1 MSNVSDILDTF
12 GGQSSE
18 SKFDPKLESRQLWG
32 KIFAGFCI
40 FATLLG
46 LVVLAILIFNVVK
59 EGSSRLNWD
68 LFQLNTS
75 SRPSQ
80 AGYRNPILG
89 SIAMLFYVLL
99 LVIPIG
105 VSSAIYLEEY
115 AKKNWFTELIELNI
129 YNLAGIP
136 SIIYG
141 LLGLGLFV
149 RGLYSG
155 RAVLVTGIL
164 TITLLILPPVIVISR
179 EAIRAVPQSVRQAS
193 YGVGA
198 TKWQT
203 IRHHV
208 LPAALPGI
216 LTAVIISTSRG
227 IGETAPIV
235 VLGVGSIFS
244 AKDLSFSPIN
254 FGALF
259 SGKIGDVFTDTLWSR
274 DNFFSVLPY
283 QIYQWVDDPKAEFQ
297 VLASAGIVVLLLLV
311 LGMNLI
317 AIFLR
322 SRAK

>member
-1 MSNVSDILDTF
+1 MSNGIDILDTID
-12 GGQSSE
+12 GQSSE
-18 SKFDPKLESRQLWG
+18 SKFEPKLESRQLWG
-32 KIFAGFCI
+32 KIFAAFCI
-40 FATLLG
+40 FATSLG
-46 LVVLAILIFNVVK
+46 LVVLAFLIYRVVSD
-59 EGSSRLNWD
+59 GSSRLNWD
-68 LFQLNTS
+68 LFNLYP
-75 SRPSQ
+75 SRRPLES
-80 AGYRNPILG
+80 GYKAAILG
-89 SIAMLFYVLL
+89 SVAMLTYVIV
-99 LVIPIG
+99 LVVPLG
-105 VSSAIYLEEY
+105 VCSAIYLEEY
-115 AKKNWFTELIELNI
+115 AKKNWLSELIELNI

-208 LPAALPGI
+208 LPSALPGI

-235 VLGVGSIFS
+235 VLGAGTVLFDPK
-244 AKDLSFSPIN
+244 ASPIN

-259 SGKIGDVFTDTLWSR
+259 SGRLGDVFTDTLWSN

-283 QIYQWVDDPKAEFQ
+283 QIYEWVGDPKAEFQ
-297 VLASAGIVVLLLLV
+297 TLASAGIVVLLLLV
-311 LGMNLI
+311 LGMNLV

-322 SRAK
+322 NRAK

>member
-1 MSNVSDILDTF
+1 MSKGLDILENIDE
-12 GGQSSE
+12 QSSE
-18 SKFDPKLESRQLWG
+18 SKFEPKLESRQLWG
-32 KIFAGFCI
+32 KIFAAFCI
-40 FATLLG
+40 FATSLG
-46 LVVLAILIFNVVK
+46 LIILAFLIFDVFSDA
-59 EGSSRLNWD
+59 SSRLNWD
-68 LFQLNTS
+68 LFQNYP
-75 SRPSQ
+75 SRRPLES
-80 AGYRNPILG
+80 GYKAAILG
-89 SIAMLFYVLL
+89 SIWMLAYVLL
-99 LVIPIG
+99 LVVPLG

-115 AKKNWFTELIELNI
+115 AKKNWLSELIELNI

-216 LTAVIISTSRG
+216 LTAVIISSSRG

-235 VLGVGSIFS
+235 VLGAGTVLFDPK
-244 AKDLSFSPIN
+244 ASPIN

-259 SGKIGDVFTDTLWSR
+259 SGKIGDVFTDTLWSN

-283 QIYQWVDDPKAEFQ
+283 QIYEWVGDPKPEFQ
-297 VLASAGIVVLLLLV
+297 VLASAGIVVLLMLV

>member
-1 MSNVSDILDTF
+1 MSKGLDILENID
-12 GGQSSE
+12 GQSSE

-32 KIFAGFCI
+32 KIFAAFCI
-40 FATLLG
+40 FATSLG
-46 LVVLAILIFNVVK
+46 LIILAFLIFDVFSDA
-59 EGSSRLNWD
+59 SSRLNWD
-68 LFQLNTS
+68 LFQNYP
-75 SRPSQ
+75 SRRPLES
-80 AGYRNPILG
+80 GYKAAILG
-89 SIAMLFYVLL
+89 SIWMLAYVLL
-99 LVIPIG
+99 LVVPLG

-115 AKKNWFTELIELNI
+115 AKKNWLSELIELNI

-203 IRHHV
+203 IRYHV

-216 LTAVIISTSRG
+216 LTAVIISSSRG

-235 VLGVGSIFS
+235 VLGAGTVLFDPK
-244 AKDLSFSPIN
+244 ASPIN

-259 SGKIGDVFTDTLWSR
+259 NGKIGDVFTDTLWSN

-283 QIYQWVDDPKAEFQ
+283 QIYEWVGDPKPEFQ
-297 VLASAGIVVLLLLV
+297 TLASAGIVVLLLLV
-311 LGMNLI
+311 LGMNLV

-322 SRAK
+322 NRFQ

>member
-1 MSNVSDILDTF
+1 MSNGSDILDTF

-40 FATLLG
+40 FATSLG
-46 LVVLAILIFNVVK
+46 LIVLMFLLYEVIK
-59 EGSSRLNWD
+59 DGSSRLNWD
-68 LFQLNTS
+68 LFQLYP
-75 SRPSQ
+75 SRRPLES
-80 AGYRNPILG
+80 GYKAAILG
-89 SIAMLFYVLL
+89 SVWMLAYVLL
-99 LVIPIG
+99 MVIPLG

-115 AKKNWFTELIELNI
+115 AKKNWFSELIELNI

-179 EAIRAVPQSVRQAS
+179 EAIRAVPQSIRQAS

-203 IRHHV
+203 IRYHV

-235 VLGVGSIFS
+235 VLGAGTVLFDPK
-244 AKDLSFSPIN
+244 ATPLN

-259 SGKIGDVFTDTLWSR
+259 SGNFGELFKDTLWSN

-283 QIYQWVDDPKAEFQ
+283 QIYEWVGDPKPEFQ
-297 VLASAGIVVLLLLV
+297 ILASAGIVVLLVLV
-311 LGMNLI
+311 LSMNLI

-322 SRAK
+322 NRAR

>member
-1 MSNVSDILDTF
+1 MSKGLDILENID
-12 GGQSSE
+12 GQSSE
-18 SKFDPKLESRQLWG
+18 SKFEPKLESRQLWG
-32 KIFAGFCI
+32 KIFAAFCI
-40 FATLLG
+40 FATSLG
-46 LVVLAILIFNVVK
+46 LIILAFLIFDVFSDA
-59 EGSSRLNWD
+59 SSRLNWD
-68 LFQLNTS
+68 LFQNYP
-75 SRPSQ
+75 SRRPLES
-80 AGYRNPILG
+80 GYKAAILG
-89 SIAMLFYVLL
+89 SIWMLAYVLL
-99 LVIPIG
+99 LVVPLG

-115 AKKNWFTELIELNI
+115 AKKNWLSELIELNI

-216 LTAVIISTSRG
+216 LTAVIISSSRG

-235 VLGVGSIFS
+235 VLGAGTVLFDPK
-244 AKDLSFSPIN
+244 ASPIN

-259 SGKIGDVFTDTLWSR
+259 SGKIGDVFTDTLWSN

-283 QIYQWVDDPKAEFQ
+283 QIYEWVGDPKPEFQ
-297 VLASAGIVVLLLLV
+297 TLASAGIVVLLFLV
-311 LGMNLI
+311 LGMNLV

-322 SRAK
+322 NRFQ

>member
-1 MSNVSDILDTF
+1 MSNGIDILENID
-12 GGQSSE
+12 GQPSE
-18 SKFDPKLESRQLWG
+18 SKFEPKLESRQLWG
-32 KIFAGFCI
+32 KIFSAFCI
-40 FATLLG
+40 FATSLG
-46 LVVLAILIFNVVK
+46 LVVLAYLIYQVVSD
-59 EGSSRLNWD
+59 GSSRLNWD
-68 LFQLNTS
+68 LFQLYP
-75 SRPSQ
+75 SRRPLES
-80 AGYRNPILG
+80 GYKAAILG
-89 SIAMLFYVLL
+89 SVAMLAYVLV
-99 LVIPIG
+99 LVIPLG
-105 VSSAIYLEEY
+105 VCSAIYLEEY
-115 AKKNWFTELIELNI
+115 AKKNWLSELIELNI

-149 RGLYSG
+149 RGIYSG

-208 LPAALPGI
+208 LPSALPGI

-235 VLGVGSIFS
+235 VLGAGTVLFDPK
-244 AKDLSFSPIN
+244 ASPIN

-259 SGKIGDVFTDTLWSR
+259 SGNIGGVFTDTLWSN

-283 QIYQWVDDPKAEFQ
+283 QIYEWVGDPKPEFQ
-297 VLASAGIVVLLLLV
+297 TLASAGIVVLLVLV
-311 LGMNLI
+311 LGMNLV

>member
-1 MSNVSDILDTF
+1 MSNGIDILENID
-12 GGQSSE
+12 GQSSE
-18 SKFDPKLESRQLWG
+18 SKFEPKLESRQFWG
-32 KIFAGFCI
+32 KVFSAFCV
-40 FATLLG
+40 FATGLG
-46 LVVLAILIFNVVK
+46 LVVLAFLIYQVFSD
-59 EGSSRLNWD
+59 GSSRLNGD
-68 LFQLNTS
+68 LLQLYP
-75 SRPSQ
+75 SRRPEES
-80 AGYRNPILG
+80 GYKAAILG
-89 SIAMLFYVLL
+89 SIAMLTYVLV
-99 LVIPIG
+99 LVVPLG
-105 VSSAIYLEEY
+105 VCSAIYLEEY
-115 AKKNWFTELIELNI
+115 AKKNWLSNLIELNI

-179 EAIRAVPQSVRQAS
+179 EAIRAVPQSIRQAS

-208 LPAALPGI
+208 LPSALPGI

-235 VLGVGSIFS
+235 VLGAGTVLFDPK
-244 AKDLSFSPIN
+244 ASPIN

-259 SGKIGDVFTDTLWSR
+259 SGNIGDVFTDTLWSN

-283 QIYQWVDDPKAEFQ
+283 QIYEWVGDPKPEFQ
-297 VLASAGIVVLLLLV
+297 TLASAGIIVLLALV
-311 LGMNLI
+311 LGMNLV

>member
-1 MSNVSDILDTF
+1 MSNGIDILENID
-12 GGQSSE
+12 GQSSE
-18 SKFDPKLESRQLWG
+18 SKFEPKLESRQFWG
-32 KIFAGFCI
+32 KVFSAFCI
-40 FATLLG
+40 FATGLG
-46 LVVLAILIFNVVK
+46 LIVLAFLIYTVFSD
-59 EGSSRLNWD
+59 GSSRLNGD
-68 LFQLNTS
+68 LLQLYP
-75 SRPSQ
+75 SRRPEES
-80 AGYRNPILG
+80 GYKAAILG
-89 SIAMLFYVLL
+89 SIAMLTYVLV
-99 LVIPIG
+99 LVVPLG
-105 VSSAIYLEEY
+105 VCSAIYLEEY
-115 AKKNWFTELIELNI
+115 AKKNWLSDLIELNI

-208 LPAALPGI
+208 LPSALPGI

-235 VLGVGSIFS
+235 VLGAGTVLFDPK
-244 AKDLSFSPIN
+244 ASPIN

-259 SGKIGDVFTDTLWSR
+259 SGNIGDVFTDTLWSN

-283 QIYQWVDDPKAEFQ
+283 QIYEWVGDPKPEFQ
-297 VLASAGIVVLLLLV
+297 TLASAGIIVLLALV
-311 LGMNLI
+311 LGMNLV

>member
-1 MSNVSDILDTF
+1 MSNGIDILDTID
-12 GGQSSE
+12 GLPGD
-18 SKFDPKLESRQLWG
+18 SKFEPKLESRQLWG
-32 KIFAGFCI
+32 KIFAAFCI
-40 FATLLG
+40 FATSLG
-46 LVVLAILIFNVVK
+46 LIVLAYLIYQVISD
-59 EGSSRLNWD
+59 GSSRLNWD
-68 LFQLNTS
+68 LFKLYP
-75 SRPSQ
+75 SRRPLES
-80 AGYRNPILG
+80 GYRAAILG
-89 SIAMLFYVLL
+89 SIAMLSYVLV
-99 LVIPIG
+99 LVVPLG
-105 VSSAIYLEEY
+105 VCSAIYLEEY
-115 AKKNWFTELIELNI
+115 AKKNWFTDLIELNI

-149 RGLYSG
+149 RGIYGG
-155 RAVLVTGIL
+155 RAVIVTGIL

-179 EAIRAVPQSVRQAS
+179 EAIRAVPQSIRQAS

-203 IRHHV
+203 ISNHV

-235 VLGVGSIFS
+235 VLGAGTVLFDPK
-244 AKDLSFSPIN
+244 ASPIN

-259 SGKIGDVFTDTLWSR
+259 SGRMGDVFTDTLWSN

-283 QIYQWVDDPKAEFQ
+283 QIYEWVGDPKAEFQ

>member
-1 MSNVSDILDTF
+1 MSNSSDILETIE
-12 GGQSSE
+12 GQPIE
-18 SKFDPKLESRQLWG
+18 SRFEPKLKSRQLWG
-32 KIFAGFCI
+32 KIFAAFCI
-40 FATLLG
+40 FATSLG
-46 LVVLAILIFNVVK
+46 LIVLAFLIYKVVQD
-59 EGSSRLNWD
+59 GSSRLNWD
-68 LFQLNTS
+68 LFQLYPS
-75 SRPSQ
+75 RRPSES
-80 AGYRNPILG
+80 GYRAAILG
-89 SIAMLFYVLL
+89 SIAMLSYVLL
-99 LVIPIG
+99 LVVPLG
-105 VSSAIYLEEY
+105 VCSAIYLEEY
-115 AKKNWFTELIELNI
+115 AKKNWFTDLIELNI

-149 RGLYSG
+149 RGMYGG

-179 EAIRAVPQSVRQAS
+179 EAIRAVPQSIRQAS

-235 VLGVGSIFS
+235 VLGAGTVLFDPKG
-244 AKDLSFSPIN
+244 SPIN

-259 SGKIGDVFTDTLWSR
+259 SGKIGDVFTDTLWSN

-283 QIYQWVDDPKAEFQ
+283 QIYEWVGDPKAEFQ
-297 VLASAGIVVLLLLV
+297 VLASAGIVVLLILV

-322 SRAK
+322 SRAN

>member
-1 MSNVSDILDTF
+1 MSNGIDILDTID
-12 GGQSSE
+12 GKPSD

-40 FATLLG
+40 FATSLG
-46 LVVLAILIFNVVK
+46 LVVLAFLIYEVVSD
-59 EGSSRLNWD
+59 GSSRLNPD
-68 LFQLNTS
+68 LFKLYP
-75 SRPSQ
+75 SRRPLDS
-80 AGYRNPILG
+80 GYRAAILG
-89 SIAMLFYVLL
+89 SIAMLSYVLV
-99 LVIPIG
+99 LVIPLG
-105 VSSAIYLEEY
+105 VCSAIYLEEY
-115 AKKNWFTELIELNI
+115 AKKNWFTDLIELNI

-149 RGLYSG
+149 RGIYGG
-155 RAVLVTGIL
+155 RAVIVTGIL

-179 EAIRAVPQSVRQAS
+179 EAIRAVPQSIRQAS

-203 IRHHV
+203 IRYHV

-235 VLGVGSIFS
+235 VLGAGTVLFDPK
-244 AKDLSFSPIN
+244 ASPVN

-259 SGKIGDVFTDTLWSR
+259 SGRMGDVFTDTLWSN

-283 QIYQWVDDPKAEFQ
+283 QIYEWVGDPKPEFQ

>member
-1 MSNVSDILDTF
+1 MSKGLDILENID
-12 GGQSSE
+12 GQSSE

-32 KIFAGFCI
+32 KIFAAFCI
-40 FATLLG
+40 FATSLG
-46 LVVLAILIFNVVK
+46 LVILAFLIFDVFSDA
-59 EGSSRLNWD
+59 SSRLNWD
-68 LFQLNTS
+68 LFQNYP
-75 SRPSQ
+75 SRRPLES
-80 AGYRNPILG
+80 GYKAAILG
-89 SIAMLFYVLL
+89 SIWMLAYVLL
-99 LVIPIG
+99 LVVPLG

-115 AKKNWFTELIELNI
+115 AKKNWLSELIELNI

-208 LPAALPGI
+208 LPAAMPGI
-216 LTAVIISTSRG
+216 LTAVIISSSRG

-235 VLGVGSIFS
+235 VLGAGTVLFDPK
-244 AKDLSFSPIN
+244 ASPIN

-259 SGKIGDVFTDTLWSR
+259 SGKIGDVFTDTLWSN

-283 QIYQWVDDPKAEFQ
+283 QIYEWVGDPKPEFQ
-297 VLASAGIVVLLLLV
+297 TLASAGIVVLLFLV
-311 LGMNLI
+311 LGMNLV

-322 SRAK
+322 NRFQ

>member
-1 MSNVSDILDTF
+1 
-12 GGQSSE
+12 
-18 SKFDPKLESRQLWG
+18 
-32 KIFAGFCI
+32 
-40 FATLLG
+40 
-46 LVVLAILIFNVVK
+46 
-59 EGSSRLNWD
+59 
-68 LFQLNTS
+68 
-75 SRPSQ
+75 
-80 AGYRNPILG
+80 
-89 SIAMLFYVLL
+89 
-99 LVIPIG
+99 
-105 VSSAIYLEEY
+105 LEEY
-115 AKKNWFTELIELNI
+115 AKKNWLSDLIELNI

-208 LPAALPGI
+208 LPSALPGI

-235 VLGVGSIFS
+235 VLGAGTVLFDPK
-244 AKDLSFSPIN
+244 ASPIN

-259 SGKIGDVFTDTLWSR
+259 SGNIGDVFTDTLWSN

-283 QIYQWVDDPKAEFQ
+283 QIYEWVGDPKAEFQ
-297 VLASAGIVVLLLLV
+297 TLASAGIIVLLALV
-311 LGMNLI
+311 LGMNLV

>member
-1 MSNVSDILDTF
+1 MTKGIDILE
-12 GGQSSE
+12 SSE
-18 SKFDPKLESRQLWG
+18 NKAGSSKFDPRLESRNLWG
-32 KIFAGFCI
+32 KVFAYFCV
-40 FATLLG
+40 FSAFFG
-46 LVVLAILIFNVVK
+46 LAVLAFLIFDVSAD
-59 EGSSRLNWD
+59 GASRLNGE
-68 LFQLNTS
+68 LFNNFPSRRAES
-75 SRPSQ
+75 S
-80 AGYRNPILG
+80 GYRAAIWG
-89 SIAMLFYVLL
+89 SIWMLAYVLL
-99 LVIPIG
+99 LVVPIG

-115 AKKNWFTELIELNI
+115 APKNWFTEIIDLNI

-149 RGLYSG
+149 QGIFGG
-155 RAVLVTGIL
+155 RSVLLAGVL

-179 EAIRAVPQSVRQAS
+179 EAIRAVPQSIRQAS

-203 IRHHV
+203 ISNHV

-216 LTAVIISTSRG
+216 MTAVIISSSRG

-235 VLGVGSIFS
+235 VLGAGTVLFDPKS
-244 AKDLSFSPIN
+244 APIN

-259 SGKIGDVFTDTLWSR
+259 SGRFGDVFTDTLWSN

-283 QIYQWVDDPKAEFQ
+283 QIYDWVGSPKPEFQ
-297 VLASAGIVVLLLLV
+297 TLASAGIVVLLVLV

-317 AIFLR
+317 AIFIR
-322 SRAK
+322 NKVS

>member
-1 MSNVSDILDTF
+1 MSNGIDILENID
-12 GGQSSE
+12 GQSSE
-18 SKFDPKLESRQLWG
+18 SKFEPKLESRQFWG
-32 KIFAGFCI
+32 KVFSAFCV
-40 FATLLG
+40 FATGLG
-46 LVVLAILIFNVVK
+46 LVVLAFLIYQVFSD
-59 EGSSRLNWD
+59 GSSRINGD
-68 LFQLNTS
+68 LLQLYP
-75 SRPSQ
+75 SRRPEES
-80 AGYRNPILG
+80 GYKAAILG
-89 SIAMLFYVLL
+89 SIAMLTYVLV
-99 LVIPIG
+99 LVVPLG
-105 VSSAIYLEEY
+105 VCSAIYLEEY
-115 AKKNWFTELIELNI
+115 AKKNWLSDLIELNI

-203 IRHHV
+203 IRHHD
-208 LPAALPGI
+208 LPSALPGI

-235 VLGVGSIFS
+235 VLGAGTVLFDPK
-244 AKDLSFSPIN
+244 ASPIN

-259 SGKIGDVFTDTLWSR
+259 SGNIGDVFTDTLWSN

-283 QIYQWVDDPKAEFQ
+283 QIYEWVGDPKPEFQ
-297 VLASAGIVVLLLLV
+297 TLASAGIIVLLALV
-311 LGMNLI
+311 LGMNLV

>member
-1 MSNVSDILDTF
+1 MSKGLDILENID
-12 GGQSSE
+12 GQSSE

-32 KIFAGFCI
+32 KIFAAFCI
-40 FATLLG
+40 FATSLG
-46 LVVLAILIFNVVK
+46 LIILAFLIFDVFSDA
-59 EGSSRLNWD
+59 SSRLNWD
-68 LFQLNTS
+68 LFQNYP
-75 SRPSQ
+75 SRRPLES
-80 AGYRNPILG
+80 GYKAAILG
-89 SIAMLFYVLL
+89 SIWMLAYVLL
-99 LVIPIG
+99 LVVPLG

-115 AKKNWFTELIELNI
+115 AKKNWLSELIELNI

-203 IRHHV
+203 IRYHV

-216 LTAVIISTSRG
+216 LTAVIISSSRG

-235 VLGVGSIFS
+235 VLGAGTVLFDPK
-244 AKDLSFSPIN
+244 ASPIN

-259 SGKIGDVFTDTLWSR
+259 SGKIGDVFTDTLWSN

-283 QIYQWVDDPKAEFQ
+283 QIYEWVGDPKPEFQ
-297 VLASAGIVVLLLLV
+297 TLASAGIVVLLLLV
-311 LGMNLI
+311 LGMNLV

-322 SRAK
+322 NRFQ

>member
-1 MSNVSDILDTF
+1 MSKGLDILENID
-12 GGQSSE
+12 GQSSE
-18 SKFDPKLESRQLWG
+18 SKFEPKLESRQLWG
-32 KIFAGFCI
+32 KIFAAFCI
-40 FATLLG
+40 FATSLG
-46 LVVLAILIFNVVK
+46 LIILAFLIFDVF
-59 EGSSRLNWD
+59 SDAASRLNWD
-68 LFQLNTS
+68 LFQNYP
-75 SRPSQ
+75 SRRPLES
-80 AGYRNPILG
+80 GYRAAILG
-89 SIAMLFYVLL
+89 SISMLAYVLL
-99 LVIPIG
+99 LVVPLG
-105 VSSAIYLEEY
+105 VCSAIYLEEY
-115 AKKNWFTELIELNI
+115 AKKNWLSELIELNI

-149 RGLYSG
+149 RSLYSG
-155 RAVLVTGIL
+155 RAVLLTGIL

-208 LPAALPGI
+208 LPSAMPGI
-216 LTAVIISTSRG
+216 LTAVIISSSRG

-235 VLGVGSIFS
+235 VLGAGTVLFDPK
-244 AKDLSFSPIN
+244 ASPIN

-259 SGKIGDVFTDTLWSR
+259 SGKIGDVFTDTLWSN

-283 QIYQWVDDPKAEFQ
+283 QIYEWVGDPKPDFQ
-297 VLASAGIVVLLLLV
+297 TLASAGIVVLLFLV
-311 LGMNLI
+311 LGMNLV

-322 SRAK
+322 NRFQ

>member
-1 MSNVSDILDTF
+1 MSNGSDILDTF

-59 EGSSRLNWD
+59 DGSSRLNWD
-68 LFQLNTS
+68 LFQLYPS
-75 SRPSQ
+75 RRPSDS
-80 AGYRNPILG
+80 GYKAAILG
-89 SIAMLFYVLL
+89 SVWMLTYVLL
-99 LVIPIG
+99 MVIPLG

-235 VLGVGSIFS
+235 VLGAGTVLFDPK
-244 AKDLSFSPIN
+244 ASPIN

-259 SGKIGDVFTDTLWSR
+259 SGRIGDVFTDTLWSN

-283 QIYQWVDDPKAEFQ
+283 QIYEWVGDPKAEFQ

>member
-1 MSNVSDILDTF
+1 MSNGIDILENID
-12 GGQSSE
+12 GQPSE
-18 SKFDPKLESRQLWG
+18 SKFEPKLESRQFWG
-32 KIFAGFCI
+32 KIFSAFCI
-40 FATLLG
+40 FATSLG
-46 LVVLAILIFNVVK
+46 LIVLAFLIFQVVSD
-59 EGSSRLNWD
+59 GSSRLNWD
-68 LFQLNTS
+68 LLQLYP
-75 SRPSQ
+75 SRRPLES
-80 AGYRNPILG
+80 GYKAAILG
-89 SIAMLFYVLL
+89 SIAMLTYVLL
-99 LVIPIG
+99 LVIPLG
-105 VSSAIYLEEY
+105 VCSAIYLEEY
-115 AKKNWFTELIELNI
+115 AKKNWLSELIELNI

-149 RGLYSG
+149 RGIYGG

-208 LPAALPGI
+208 LPSALPGI

-235 VLGVGSIFS
+235 VLGAGTVLFDPK
-244 AKDLSFSPIN
+244 ASPIN

-259 SGKIGDVFTDTLWSR
+259 SGNIGGVFTDTLWSN

-283 QIYQWVDDPKAEFQ
+283 QIYEWVGDPKPEFQ
-297 VLASAGIVVLLLLV
+297 TLASAGIVVLLVLV
-311 LGMNLI
+311 LGMNLV

>member
-1 MSNVSDILDTF
+1 MSNGSDILDTF
-12 GGQSSE
+12 GVQSSD
-18 SKFDPKLESRQLWG
+18 SKFDPKLESRQLAG
-32 KIFAGFCI
+32 KIFAAFCVL
-40 FATLLG
+40 ATLLG
-46 LVVLAILIFNVVK
+46 LIVLTVLIFNVVK
-59 EGSSRLNWD
+59 DGSSRLNWD
-68 LFQLNTS
+68 LFQNYP
-75 SRPSQ
+75 SRRAADS
-80 AGYRNPILG
+80 GYKAAILG
-89 SIAMLFYVLL
+89 SIWMLVYVLV

-115 AKKNWFTELIELNI
+115 AKKNWFTELVELNI

-179 EAIRAVPQSVRQAS
+179 EAIRAVPQSIRQAS

-227 IGETAPIV
+227 IGETAPII
-235 VLGVGSIFS
+235 VLGAGTVLFDPK
-244 AKDLSFSPIN
+244 ASPIN
-254 FGALF
+254 FGALT
-259 SGKIGDVFTDTLWSR
+259 SGNFGNIFADTLWSN

-283 QIYQWVDDPKAEFQ
+283 QIYEWVGDPKAEFQ

-322 SRAK
+322 SRAR

>member
-1 MSNVSDILDTF
+1 MSNGIDILENID
-12 GGQSSE
+12 GQPSE
-18 SKFDPKLESRQLWG
+18 SKFEPKLESRQLWG
-32 KIFAGFCI
+32 KIFSAFCI
-40 FATLLG
+40 FATSLG
-46 LVVLAILIFNVVK
+46 LVVLAFLIYRVVSD
-59 EGSSRLNWD
+59 GSSRLNWD
-68 LFQLNTS
+68 LFQLYP
-75 SRPSQ
+75 SRRPLES
-80 AGYRNPILG
+80 GYKAAILG
-89 SIAMLFYVLL
+89 SVAMLTYVLL
-99 LVIPIG
+99 LVIPLG
-105 VSSAIYLEEY
+105 VCSAIYLEEY
-115 AKKNWFTELIELNI
+115 AKKNWFSELIELNI

-149 RGLYSG
+149 RGMYSG

-203 IRHHV
+203 IRYHV
-208 LPAALPGI
+208 LPGALPGI

-235 VLGVGSIFS
+235 VLGAGTVLFDPK
-244 AKDLSFSPIN
+244 ASPIN

-259 SGKIGDVFTDTLWSR
+259 SGNIGGVFTDTLWSN

-283 QIYQWVDDPKAEFQ
+283 QIYEWVGDPKPEFQ
-297 VLASAGIVVLLLLV
+297 TLASAGIVVLLLLV

-322 SRAK
+322 NRAK

>member
-1 MSNVSDILDTF
+1 MSNGIDILDRID
-12 GGQSSE
+12 GQSNE
-18 SKFDPKLESRQLWG
+18 SKFEPKLESRQLWG
-32 KIFAGFCI
+32 KIFAAFCI
-40 FATLLG
+40 LATSIG
-46 LVVLAILIFNVVK
+46 LIILAFLIFDVV
-59 EGSSRLNWD
+59 GDAASRLNWD
-68 LFQLNTS
+68 LFQNYP
-75 SRPSQ
+75 SRRPLD
-80 AGYRNPILG
+80 AGYRAAILG
-89 SIAMLFYVLL
+89 SVWMLAYVLL
-99 LVIPIG
+99 LVIPLG

-115 AKKNWFTELIELNI
+115 AKKNWLSELIELNI

-149 RGLYSG
+149 RGIYSG

-179 EAIRAVPQSVRQAS
+179 EAIRAVPQSIRQAS

-235 VLGVGSIFS
+235 VLGAGTVLFDPK
-244 AKDLSFSPIN
+244 ASPIN

-259 SGKIGDVFTDTLWSR
+259 SGRIGDVFTDTLWSN

-283 QIYQWVDDPKAEFQ
+283 QIYEWVGDPKPEFQ
-297 VLASAGIVVLLLLV
+297 TLASAGIVVLLLLV

>member
-1 MSNVSDILDTF
+1 MSKGLDILENID
-12 GGQSSE
+12 GQPSE
-18 SKFDPKLESRQLWG
+18 SKFDPKLESRQMWG
-32 KIFAGFCI
+32 KIFAAFCI
-40 FATLLG
+40 FATSLG
-46 LVVLAILIFNVVK
+46 LIILAFLIYDVVSDAAP
-59 EGSSRLNWD
+59 RLSLD
-68 LFQLNTS
+68 LFQLYP
-75 SRPSQ
+75 SRRPLES
-80 AGYRNPILG
+80 GYKAAIWG
-89 SIAMLFYVLL
+89 SVWMLAYVLL
-99 LVIPIG
+99 LVIPLG
-105 VSSAIYLEEY
+105 VCSAIYLEEY
-115 AKKNWFTELIELNI
+115 AKKNWFSELIELNI

-149 RGLYSG
+149 RGMYGG

-179 EAIRAVPQSVRQAS
+179 EAIRAVPQSIRQAS

-208 LPAALPGI
+208 LPSALPGI

-235 VLGVGSIFS
+235 VLGAGTVLFDPK
-244 AKDLSFSPIN
+244 ASPIN

-259 SGKIGDVFTDTLWSR
+259 SGKLGDVFTDTLWSN

-283 QIYQWVDDPKAEFQ
+283 QIYEWVGDPKPDFQ

>member
-1 MSNVSDILDTF
+1 MSNGIDILENID
-12 GGQSSE
+12 GQSSE
-18 SKFDPKLESRQLWG
+18 SKFEPKLESRQLWG
-32 KIFAGFCI
+32 KIFAAFCI
-40 FATLLG
+40 FATSLG
-46 LVVLAILIFNVVK
+46 LIVLAFLIYQVVSD
-59 EGSSRLNWD
+59 GSSRLNWD
-68 LFQLNTS
+68 LFQLYP
-75 SRPSQ
+75 SRRPLAS
-80 AGYRNPILG
+80 GYKAAILG
-89 SIAMLFYVLL
+89 SIAMLAYVLL
-99 LVIPIG
+99 LVVPLG
-105 VSSAIYLEEY
+105 VCSAIYLEEY
-115 AKKNWFTELIELNI
+115 AKKNWFSELIELNI

-149 RGLYSG
+149 RGMYSG

-179 EAIRAVPQSVRQAS
+179 EAIRAVPQSIRQAS

-216 LTAVIISTSRG
+216 LTAVIISSSRG

-235 VLGVGSIFS
+235 VLGAGTVLFDPK
-244 AKDLSFSPIN
+244 ASPVN

-259 SGKIGDVFTDTLWSR
+259 SGKIGDVFTDTLWSN

-283 QIYQWVDDPKAEFQ
+283 QIYEWVGDPKPEFQ
-297 VLASAGIVVLLLLV
+297 TLASAGIVVLLVLV
-311 LGMNLI
+311 LGMNLV

>member
-1 MSNVSDILDTF
+1 MSNGIDILDTID
-12 GGQSSE
+12 GKPSD

-40 FATLLG
+40 FATSLG
-46 LVVLAILIFNVVK
+46 LIVLAFLIYQVVSD
-59 EGSSRLNWD
+59 GSSRLNPD
-68 LFQLNTS
+68 LFKLYP
-75 SRPSQ
+75 SRRPLDS
-80 AGYRNPILG
+80 GYRAAILG
-89 SIAMLFYVLL
+89 SIAMLSYVLV
-99 LVIPIG
+99 LVIPLG
-105 VSSAIYLEEY
+105 VCSAIYLEEY
-115 AKKNWFTELIELNI
+115 AKKNWFTDLIELNI

-149 RGLYSG
+149 RGIYGG
-155 RAVLVTGIL
+155 RAVIVTGIL

-179 EAIRAVPQSVRQAS
+179 EAIRAVPQSIRQAS

-203 IRHHV
+203 IRYHV

-235 VLGVGSIFS
+235 VLGAGTVLFDPK
-244 AKDLSFSPIN
+244 ASPIN

-259 SGKIGDVFTDTLWSR
+259 SGRMGDVFTDTLWSN

-283 QIYQWVDDPKAEFQ
+283 QIYEWVGDPKPDFQ

>member
-1 MSNVSDILDTF
+1 MSNGIDILDTVD
-12 GGQSSE
+12 GKSSD
-18 SKFDPKLESRQLWG
+18 SKFAPKLESRQLWG
-32 KIFAGFCI
+32 KIFAAFCI
-40 FATLLG
+40 FATSLG
-46 LVVLAILIFNVVK
+46 LIVLAFLIYQVVSD
-59 EGSSRLNWD
+59 GSSRLNGD
-68 LFQLNTS
+68 LFNLYP
-75 SRPSQ
+75 SRRPLDS
-80 AGYRNPILG
+80 GYKAAILG
-89 SIAMLFYVLL
+89 SIAMLAYVLL

-105 VSSAIYLEEY
+105 VGSAIYLEEY
-115 AKKNWFTELIELNI
+115 AKKNWFTDLIELNI

-149 RGLYSG
+149 RGMYSG

-164 TITLLILPPVIVISR
+164 TITLLILPPVIVIAR
-179 EAIRAVPQSVRQAS
+179 EAIRAVPQSIRQAS

-235 VLGVGSIFS
+235 VLGAGTVLFDPK
-244 AKDLSFSPIN
+244 ASPIN

-259 SGKIGDVFTDTLWSR
+259 SGRMGDVFTDTLWSN

-283 QIYQWVDDPKAEFQ
+283 QIYEWVGDPKAEFQ

>member
-1 MSNVSDILDTF
+1 MSNGIDILENID
-12 GGQSSE
+12 GQSSE
-18 SKFDPKLESRQLWG
+18 SKFEPKLESRQFWG
-32 KIFAGFCI
+32 KVFSAFCI
-40 FATLLG
+40 FATGLG
-46 LVVLAILIFNVVK
+46 LVVLAFLIYQVFSD
-59 EGSSRLNWD
+59 GSSRLNGD
-68 LFQLNTS
+68 LLQLYP
-75 SRPSQ
+75 SRRPEES
-80 AGYRNPILG
+80 GYKAAILG
-89 SIAMLFYVLL
+89 SIAMLTYVLV
-99 LVIPIG
+99 LVVPLG
-105 VSSAIYLEEY
+105 VCSAIYLEEY
-115 AKKNWFTELIELNI
+115 AKKNWLSDLIELNI

-208 LPAALPGI
+208 LPSALPGI

-235 VLGVGSIFS
+235 VLGAGTVLFDPK
-244 AKDLSFSPIN
+244 ASPIN

-259 SGKIGDVFTDTLWSR
+259 SGNIGDVFTDTLWSN

-283 QIYQWVDDPKAEFQ
+283 QIYEWVGDPKPEFQ
-297 VLASAGIVVLLLLV
+297 TLASAGIIVLLALV
-311 LGMNLI
+311 LGMNLV

>member
-1 MSNVSDILDTF
+1 MSNGIDILDTID
-12 GGQSSE
+12 GQPSD
-18 SKFDPKLESRQLWG
+18 SKFEPKLESRQLWG
-32 KIFAGFCI
+32 KIFAAFCI
-40 FATLLG
+40 FATSLG
-46 LVVLAILIFNVVK
+46 LVVLAFLIYQVISD
-59 EGSSRLNWD
+59 GSSRLNWD
-68 LFQLNTS
+68 LFKLFP
-75 SRPSQ
+75 SRRPLES
-80 AGYRNPILG
+80 GYRAAILG
-89 SIAMLFYVLL
+89 SITMLSYVLV
-99 LVIPIG
+99 LVIPLG
-105 VSSAIYLEEY
+105 VCSAIYLEEY
-115 AKKNWFTELIELNI
+115 AKKNWFTDLIELNI

-149 RGLYSG
+149 RGIYGG
-155 RAVLVTGIL
+155 RAVIVTGIL

-179 EAIRAVPQSVRQAS
+179 EAIRAVPQSIRQAS

-203 IRHHV
+203 ISNHV

-235 VLGVGSIFS
+235 VLGAGTVLFDPK
-244 AKDLSFSPIN
+244 ASPIN

-259 SGKIGDVFTDTLWSR
+259 SGRMGDVFTDTLWSN

-283 QIYQWVDDPKAEFQ
+283 QIYEWVGDPKAEFQ

>member
-1 MSNVSDILDTF
+1 MSKVSDMLDRF
-12 GGQSSE
+12 EGQSSE
-18 SKFDPKLESRQLWG
+18 SKFDPQLESRQLWG
-32 KIFAGFCI
+32 KVFAGFCI

-59 EGSSRLNWD
+59 DGSSRLNWD
-68 LFQLNTS
+68 LFQLYPS
-75 SRPSQ
+75 RRPSES
-80 AGYRNPILG
+80 GYKAAILG
-89 SIAMLFYVLL
+89 SVWMLTYVLL
-99 LVIPIG
+99 MVIPIG
-105 VSSAIYLEEY
+105 VSSAIYLEDY

-149 RGLYSG
+149 RGMYSG

-235 VLGVGSIFS
+235 VLGAGTVLFDPK
-244 AKDLSFSPIN
+244 ASPIN
-254 FGALF
+254 FGSLF
-259 SGKIGDVFTDTLWSR
+259 SGRIADVFNDTLWSN

-283 QIYQWVDDPKAEFQ
+283 QIYEWVGDPKAEFQ

-317 AIFLR
+317 AISLR

>member
-1 MSNVSDILDTF
+1 MSNGIDILENID
-12 GGQSSE
+12 GQSSE
-18 SKFDPKLESRQLWG
+18 SKFEPKLESRQFWG
-32 KIFAGFCI
+32 KVFSAFCI
-40 FATLLG
+40 FATGLG
-46 LVVLAILIFNVVK
+46 LIVLAFLIYKVFSD
-59 EGSSRLNWD
+59 GSSRLNGD
-68 LFQLNTS
+68 LLQLYP
-75 SRPSQ
+75 SRRPEESRYK
-80 AGYRNPILG
+80 AAILG
-89 SIAMLFYVLL
+89 SIAMLTYVLV
-99 LVIPIG
+99 LVVPLG
-105 VSSAIYLEEY
+105 VCSAIYLEEY
-115 AKKNWFTELIELNI
+115 AKKNWLSDLIELNI

-208 LPAALPGI
+208 LPSALPGI

-235 VLGVGSIFS
+235 VLGAGTVLFDPK
-244 AKDLSFSPIN
+244 ASPIN

-259 SGKIGDVFTDTLWSR
+259 SGNIGDVFTDTLWSN

-283 QIYQWVDDPKAEFQ
+283 QIYEWVGDPKAEFQ
-297 VLASAGIVVLLLLV
+297 TLASAGIIVLLALV
-311 LGMNLI
+311 LGMNLV

>member
-1 MSNVSDILDTF
+1 MSNGIDILEVIDEQF
-12 GGQSSE
+12 GE
-18 SKFDPKLESRQLWG
+18 SKFEPKLESRQLWG
-32 KIFAGFCI
+32 KIFAAFCI
-40 FATLLG
+40 FATSLG
-46 LVVLAILIFNVVK
+46 LIVLAFLIFQVIRD
-59 EGSSRLNWD
+59 GSSRLNWD
-68 LFQLNTS
+68 LFQLYP
-75 SRPSQ
+75 SRRPLES
-80 AGYRNPILG
+80 GYKAAILG
-89 SIAMLFYVLL
+89 SIAMLTYVLL
-99 LVIPIG
+99 LVVPLG
-105 VSSAIYLEEY
+105 VCSAIYLEEY
-115 AKKNWFTELIELNI
+115 AKKNWLSELIELNI

-149 RGLYSG
+149 RGMYSG

-179 EAIRAVPQSVRQAS
+179 EAIRAVPQSIREAS

-203 IRHHV
+203 IRYHV
-208 LPAALPGI
+208 LPSALPVI

-235 VLGVGSIFS
+235 VLGAGTVLFDPK
-244 AKDLSFSPIN
+244 ASPIN

-259 SGKIGDVFTDTLWSR
+259 GGRMGDVFTDTLWSN

-283 QIYQWVDDPKAEFQ
+283 QIYEWVGDPKPEFQ

>member
-1 MSNVSDILDTF
+1 MSNGSDILDTF
-12 GGQSSE
+12 DGQSGE

-46 LVVLAILIFNVVK
+46 LLVLAVLIFNVVND
-59 EGSSRLNWD
+59 GSSRLNTE
-68 LFQLNTS
+68 LFQLYPS
-75 SRPSQ
+75 RRPSES
-80 AGYRNPILG
+80 GYRAAILG
-89 SIAMLFYVLL
+89 SIAMLSYVLL
-99 LVIPIG
+99 LVIPLG
-105 VSSAIYLEEY
+105 VCSAIYLEEY

-179 EAIRAVPQSVRQAS
+179 EAIRAVPQSIRQAS

-235 VLGVGSIFS
+235 VLGAGTVLFDPK
-244 AKDLSFSPIN
+244 ASPIN

-259 SGKIGDVFTDTLWSR
+259 SGKIGDVFTDTLWSN

-283 QIYQWVDDPKAEFQ
+283 QIYEWVGDPKAEFQ
-297 VLASAGIVVLLLLV
+297 ILASAGIVVLLVLV

>member
-1 MSNVSDILDTF
+1 MSNGIDILENID
-12 GGQSSE
+12 GQSSE
-18 SKFDPKLESRQLWG
+18 SKFEPKLESRQFWG
-32 KIFAGFCI
+32 KVFSAFCI
-40 FATLLG
+40 FATGLG
-46 LVVLAILIFNVVK
+46 LIVLAFLIYKVFSD
-59 EGSSRLNWD
+59 GSSRLNGD
-68 LFQLNTS
+68 LLQLYP
-75 SRPSQ
+75 SRRPEES
-80 AGYRNPILG
+80 GYKAAILG
-89 SIAMLFYVLL
+89 SIAMLTYVLV
-99 LVIPIG
+99 LVVPLG
-105 VSSAIYLEEY
+105 VCSAIYLEEY
-115 AKKNWFTELIELNI
+115 AKKNWLSDLIELNI

-208 LPAALPGI
+208 LPSALPGI

-235 VLGVGSIFS
+235 VLGAGTVLFDPK
-244 AKDLSFSPIN
+244 ASPIN

-259 SGKIGDVFTDTLWSR
+259 SGNMGDVFTDTLWSN

-283 QIYQWVDDPKAEFQ
+283 QIYEWVGDPKAEFQ
-297 VLASAGIVVLLLLV
+297 TLASAGIIVLLALV
-311 LGMNLI
+311 LGMNLV

>member
-1 MSNVSDILDTF
+1 MSNGIDILENID
-12 GGQSSE
+12 GQSSE
-18 SKFDPKLESRQLWG
+18 SKFEPKLESRQFWG
-32 KIFAGFCI
+32 KVFSAFCI
-40 FATLLG
+40 FATGLG
-46 LVVLAILIFNVVK
+46 LIVLAFLIYKVFSD
-59 EGSSRLNWD
+59 GSSRLNGD
-68 LFQLNTS
+68 LLQLYP
-75 SRPSQ
+75 SRRPEES
-80 AGYRNPILG
+80 GYKAAILG
-89 SIAMLFYVLL
+89 SIAMLTYVLV
-99 LVIPIG
+99 LVVPLG
-105 VSSAIYLEEY
+105 VCSAIYLEEY
-115 AKKNWFTELIELNI
+115 AKKNWLSDLIELNI

-208 LPAALPGI
+208 LPSALPGI

-235 VLGVGSIFS
+235 VLGAGTVLFDPK
-244 AKDLSFSPIN
+244 ASPIN

-259 SGKIGDVFTDTLWSR
+259 SGNIGDVFTDTLWSN

-283 QIYQWVDDPKAEFQ
+283 QIYEWVGDPKAEFQ
-297 VLASAGIVVLLLLV
+297 TLASAGIIVLLALV
-311 LGMNLI
+311 LGMNLV

>member
-1 MSNVSDILDTF
+1 MSNGIDILENID
-12 GGQSSE
+12 GQSSE
-18 SKFDPKLESRQLWG
+18 SKFEPKLESRQFWG
-32 KIFAGFCI
+32 KVFSAFCI
-40 FATLLG
+40 FATGLG
-46 LVVLAILIFNVVK
+46 LIVLAFLIYKVFSD
-59 EGSSRLNWD
+59 GSSRLNGD
-68 LFQLNTS
+68 LLQLYP
-75 SRPSQ
+75 SRRPEES
-80 AGYRNPILG
+80 GYKAAILG
-89 SIAMLFYVLL
+89 SIAMLTYVLL
-99 LVIPIG
+99 LVVPLG
-105 VSSAIYLEEY
+105 VCSAIYLEEY
-115 AKKNWFTELIELNI
+115 AKKNWLSDLIELNI

-149 RGLYSG
+149 RGIYSG

-208 LPAALPGI
+208 LPSALPGI

-235 VLGVGSIFS
+235 VLGAGTVLFDPK
-244 AKDLSFSPIN
+244 ASPIN

-259 SGKIGDVFTDTLWSR
+259 SGNIGDVFTDTLWSN

-283 QIYQWVDDPKAEFQ
+283 QIYEWVGDPKAEFQ
-297 VLASAGIVVLLLLV
+297 TLASAGIIVLLALV
-311 LGMNLI
+311 LGMNLV

>member
-1 MSNVSDILDTF
+1 MSNGIDILETID
-12 GGQSSE
+12 GQPSD
-18 SKFDPKLESRQLWG
+18 SKFEPKLESRQLWG
-32 KIFAGFCI
+32 KIFAAFCI
-40 FATLLG
+40 FATSLG
-46 LVVLAILIFNVVK
+46 LIVLAYLIYQVISD
-59 EGSSRLNWD
+59 GSSRLNWD
-68 LFQLNTS
+68 LFKLYP
-75 SRPSQ
+75 SRRPLES
-80 AGYRNPILG
+80 GYRAAILG
-89 SIAMLFYVLL
+89 SIAMLSYVLV
-99 LVIPIG
+99 LVIPLG
-105 VSSAIYLEEY
+105 VCSAIYLEEY
-115 AKKNWFTELIELNI
+115 AKKNWFTDLIELNI

-149 RGLYSG
+149 RGIYGG
-155 RAVLVTGIL
+155 RAVIVTGIL

-179 EAIRAVPQSVRQAS
+179 EAIRAVPQSIRQAS

-203 IRHHV
+203 ISNHV

-235 VLGVGSIFS
+235 VLGAGTVLFDPK
-244 AKDLSFSPIN
+244 ASPIN

-259 SGKIGDVFTDTLWSR
+259 SGRMGDVFTDTLWSN

-283 QIYQWVDDPKAEFQ
+283 QIYEWVGDPKAEFQ